1 MAVLTKLTT
10 PREHYLSYF
19 YYLVEYSLIELLLYC
34 RLLRAMFLDFRNIN
48 TLWTSVLAETLSRLG
63 VKIAVICPGS
73 RSAPLAVAFAQHA
86 QIEAIPILDERS
98 ASFFALGIA
107 RQSGQ
112 PAALICTSGTAGAN
126 FYPAVIEA
134 HQSRV
139 PLLILTG
146 DRPPE
151 LRDCQAGQTVDQQ
164 KLFGTYPNWYHELAT
179 PTLSLP
185 MLAYL
190 RQTLIHAWER
200 SQHPI
205 PGPVHLNLPFRD
217 PLAPLPQAAV
227 QAFADEVDQE
237 WFFADVGAGGA
248 ARQQEMQEAGWS
260 GAGSGWPMLPPL
272 PAPGILIAGP
282 AQPRSPQRYCEAIA
296 KLSRALGF
304 PVLAEALSPLRNY
317 ASLHPYLISTYD
329 LILRDRALAIQL
341 APATVI
347 RIGELP
353 TSKELRGW
361 LEQTQPQQWI
371 VGTDSND
378 GSTYRNLDPL
388 HLRTHHL
395 HCSVEQLVASID
407 PGLEFATPQLSSYL
421 KLWCSTEAQM
431 RCVLHQSMS
440 GLEPLIEGKA
450 AWLLSQCLPPGT
462 PLFIA
467 NSTPIR
473 FMEWF
478 WQPGDRAIQPFF
490 NRGANGIDGTLST
503 ALGIAHRQQS
513 SVLLTGD
520 LAFLHDTNGLLLRS
534 HFAGHLTIVLLN
546 NNGGGIFETL
556 PIAQFDP
563 PFEDFF
569 ATPQH
574 ISFAA
579 LCATYDVEYESIE
592 SWDQLTQRLSQLPT
606 QGIRVLEL
614 KSDRKANARWLKT
627 HLNQWANKTP

>member
-1 MAVLTKLTT
+1 M
-10 PREHYLSYF
+10 S
-19 YYLVEYSLIELLLYC
+19 
-34 RLLRAMFLDFRNIN
+34 LDFRNIN

-63 VKIAVICPGS
+63 VKVAVVCPGS
-73 RSAPLAVAFAQHA
+73 RSAPLAVAFAQHP

-134 HQSRV
+134 YQSRV

-151 LRDCQAGQTVDQQ
+151 LRDCHAGQTVDQQ
-164 KLFGTYPNWYHELAT
+164 KLFGSYPNWYHEVAT
-179 PTLSLP
+179 PMLSLP

-190 RQTLIHAWER
+190 RQTTIHAWER
-200 SQHPI
+200 SQFPI
-205 PGPVHLNLPFRD
+205 PGAVHLNLPFRD
-217 PLAPLPQAAV
+217 PLAPLPQAQV
-227 QAFADEVDQE
+227 QAFAEQVDQR
-237 WFFADVGAGGA
+237 WFFAGVGARIEPPRPETVDTDVIRQN
-248 ARQQEMQEAGWS
+248 ARWS
-260 GAGSGWPMLPPL
+260 PLPPL
-272 PAPGILIAGP
+272 ASPGILIAGP

-296 KLSRALGF
+296 QLSRRLGL

-317 ASLHPYLISTYD
+317 AALQPYLISTYD
-329 LILRDRALAIQL
+329 LILRDRPLAAQL

-347 RIGELP
+347 RVGELP
-353 TSKELRGW
+353 TSKELRAW

-371 VGTDSND
+371 VDADSND

-388 HLRTHHL
+388 HLRTQHL
-395 HCSVEQLVASID
+395 HLCVEQLAASVEQK
-407 PGLEFATPQLSSYL
+407 LEPITAQQHPYL
-421 KLWCSTEAQM
+421 KLWCATEAQI
-431 RCVLHQSMS
+431 QSTLNQAMTC
-440 GLEPLIEGKA
+440 LEPLMDGKA
-450 AWLLSQCLPPGT
+450 AWLLSQCLPVGT

-473 FMEWF
+473 LMEWF

-520 LAFLHDTNGLLLRS
+520 LALLHDTNGLLLRR
-534 HFAGHLTIVLLN
+534 HFVGHLTILLLN

-563 PFEDFF
+563 PFEAFF

-574 ISFAA
+574 INFAQ
-579 LCATYDVEYESIE
+579 LCATYEVEYEFIE
-592 SWDQLTQRLSQLPT
+592 TWDQLTRRLTILPL

-614 KSDRKANARWLKT
+614 KSDRKTNAQWLKN
-627 HLNQWANKTP
+627 HLNSWANKTP